1 MIEVSVITP
10 TYNRQD
16 SLLRLLDSLA
26 LQTLEP
32 TKFEVIVVDDGSN
45 SGSIDENIEGYQFH
59 YEYLR
64 QENQGATIARNNG
77 ALKSQG
83 QVLVFIDDDVTISA
97 RVLET
102 LTKACTKSP
111 KVIALGWLDTCN
123 TKKESTFTKVAVS
136 LDNKDLNRFK
146 VTDGNENFI
155 ECNTQLIAIRRHD
168 FFELGMFQ
176 DPTGGWPNW
185 DDVDLG
191 YRAHLAGYQFI
202 RVGEA
207 KGKHWDNSLSNMES
221 TSQRWFRASKSAVQ
235 LFKKYPEL
243 QSSLRMYEDK
253 TPVNW
258 GEDTPGLIAR
268 KILRG
273 LASSKAIVELM
284 EVAVDLIEKYYP
296 NPKLLLP
303 LYRWIFG
310 AYMYQGYQEGLREFG
325 IVPDLGNLT

>member
-1 MIEVSVITP
+1 MLISVIIP
-10 TYNRQD
+10 TYNRKD
-16 SLLRLLDSLA
+16 SLLRLLESLSHQSMA
-26 LQTLEP
+26 TD
-32 TKFEVIVVDDGSN
+32 FYEVIVVDDGSPN
-45 SGSIDENIEGYQFH
+45 DPIEEIDNRYP
-59 YEYLR
+59 YSLVYLK

-83 QVLVFIDDDVTISA
+83 QALVFIDDDVTISA

-102 LTKACTKSP
+102 LTKVCTKDP

-123 TKKESTFTKVAVS
+123 TKNESTFTKVAVS

-155 ECNTQLIAIRRHD
+155 ECNTQLIAIRRDD

-202 RVGEA
+202 RVGDA
-207 KGKHWDNSLSNMES
+207 KGKHWDNSLSDMES

-243 QSSLRMYEDK
+243 QSSIRMYEDK

-258 GEDTPGLIAR
+258 GRDTPGLIAR
-268 KILRG
+268 KMFRG
-273 LASSKAIVELM
+273 LASSKAIIKLI
-284 EVAVDLIEKYYP
+284 EVGVGLIEKYYP

-310 AYMYQGYQEGLREFG
+310 AYMYQGYQQGLREYG
-325 IVPDLGNLT
+325 IVPDPGNLA

>member
-1 MIEVSVITP
+1 MIEVSVIIP

-16 SLLRLLDSLA
+16 SLLRLLDNLA
-26 LQTLEP
+26 HQTFE
-32 TKFEVIVVDDGSN
+32 TRKFEVIVVDDGSP
-45 SGSIDENIEGYQFH
+45 SGPRDDDHSKFPFH

-77 ALKSQG
+77 AKKSQG
-83 QVLVFIDDDVTISA
+83 NILVFIDDDVTISEK
-97 RVLET
+97 VLEA
-102 LTKACTKSP
+102 LTEVCAKDSR
-111 KVIALGWLDTCN
+111 VIALGWLDTCN
-123 TKKESTFTKVAVS
+123 TKDETTFTKVAVS

-146 VTDGNENFI
+146 VTHGIENFI
-155 ECNTQLIAIRRHD
+155 ECNTQLIAIRRRD

-191 YRAHLAGYQFI
+191 YRAHLAGFQFI

-207 KGKHWDNSLSNMES
+207 KGKHWDNSLSDMES

-243 QSSLRMYEDK
+243 QSSIRMYEDK

-258 GEDTPGLIAR
+258 SKDKPGLVVR
-268 KILRG
+268 KMVRG
-273 LASSKAIVELM
+273 LTSSKVSIKFLE
-284 EVAVDLIEKYYP
+284 EVVDLIEKFYP
-296 NPKLLLP
+296 NPKLLLT

-310 AYMYQGYQEGLREFG
+310 AYMYQGYQQGLREFG
-325 IVPDLGNLT
+325 IVPELGHPA

>member
-1 MIEVSVITP
+1 MLISVIIP
-10 TYNRQD
+10 TYNRKD
-16 SLLRLLDSLA
+16 SLIRLLDSLCH
-26 LQTLEP
+26 QSMDTD
-32 TKFEVIVVDDGSN
+32 FYEVIVVDDGLPNYPLEDSDKRYPY
-45 SGSIDENIEGYQFH
+45 SLV
-59 YEYLR
+59 YLQ

-102 LTKACTKSP
+102 LTKACTKLP

-123 TKKESTFTKVAVS
+123 TKNESTFTKVAVS

-146 VTDGNENFI
+146 VSDGTENFI

-185 DDVDLG
+185 DDIDLG
-191 YRAHLAGYQFI
+191 YRAHLAGYEFI

-207 KGKHWDNSLSNMES
+207 KGKHWDNSLSDMES
-221 TSQRWFRASKSAVQ
+221 TSQRWFRASKSSVQ

-243 QSSLRMYEDK
+243 QSSIRMYEDK

-258 GEDTPGLIAR
+258 GRDTPGLIAR
-268 KILRG
+268 KIFRG
-273 LASSKAIVELM
+273 FASSKAIIKLM
-284 EVAVDLIEKYYP
+284 EVVVGLIERYYP

-310 AYMYQGYQEGLREFG
+310 AYMYQGYQQGLREYGF
-325 IVPDLGNLT
+325 VPDPGNGA